1 MSKNQVGIT
10 FYERQIIE
18 VRRRGKWPVRR
29 IARYLKR
36 EHSVVMREVQRNSR
50 PNGKYLASY
59 AQVMAESRTHK
70 TNIRLL
76 NKNPYLR
83 RYVVRSIRDDQLSP
97 EQIAG
102 RLKEQPLQEL
112 AGITVSHE
120 SIYQWIYSEQKWLF
134 RYLRRKK
141 RPKRQKRHSRKTR
154 MKNSIPERISIH
166 ERPAVI
172 DEKTRIGDWESDSM
186 KFTKQKTALS
196 VQYERKSMLVRITKV
211 ANLGKDETYQ
221 ALTGSIC
228 SLPQYIWQSITFD
241 NGRETARHAELRR
254 DYNIGTYFCDPY
266 KSWQKGGVENV
277 NGLIR
282 QYLPRK
288 TKLDTITDED
298 IQVIQEKMNNR
309 PRKTLEFMTPNE
321 VIQREIAPS
330 GGALNP

>member
-18 VRRRGKWPVRR
+18 VRLRGRWPFRK
-29 IARYLKR
+29 IARYLHR
-36 EHSVVMREVQRNSR
+36 EHSVVAREAQRNKC
-50 PNGKYLASY
+50 PDGKYRALF
-59 AQVMAESRTHK
+59 AQVRAESRTHK

-76 NKNPYLR
+76 NKNPYLSR
-83 RYVVRSIRDDQLSP
+83 HVIRSIRDDQLSP

-102 RLKEQPLQEL
+102 RLKTQPPSEL
-112 AGITVSHE
+112 KGITVSHE
-120 SIYQWIYSEQKWLF
+120 SIYQWIYSEQKWLCK
-134 RYLRRKK
+134 YLRRKK
-141 RPKRQKRHSRKTR
+141 KPKRQKWHSRKTR
-154 MKNSIPERISIH
+154 TKNSIPERISIH
-166 ERPAVI
+166 ERPEMI
-172 DEKTRIGDWESDSM
+172 DEKTRIGDWESDSV

-221 ALTGSIC
+221 AITENIQSM
-228 SLPQYIWQSITFD
+228 PQYVWQSITFD
-241 NGRETARHAELRR
+241 NGGEAARHVELRK

-266 KSWQKGGVENV
+266 KSWQKGGVENI

-288 TKLDTITDED
+288 TNLDTITDED
-298 IQVIQEKMNNR
+298 VRAIQEKLNNR
-309 PRKTLEFMTPNE
+309 PRKTLKFMTPNE
-321 VIQREIAPS
+321 VIQREITPS